1 MTKTNRHPA
10 SRGKSWGALELLL
23 TFPLGPVL
31 VKSCLCAKLGLS
43 HVYPCLAEAATN
55 CGSLCSSKQ
64 VAQDQSQAASDIDL
78 CYSPSL
84 EAQNQHSQGHVS
96 LTSEEDA
103 INSTSATSEGRSQ
116 GSY

>member
-1 MTKTNRHPA
+1 MT
-10 SRGKSWGALELLL
+10 E
-23 TFPLGPVL
+23 
-31 VKSCLCAKLGLS
+31 AKLGQRLG
-43 HVYPCLAEAATN
+43 PCHIHLGPAEAATN